1 MPTYPLNLATM
12 KQIKLHYEDNHIFIE
27 DNHDLFIYDTGSPK
41 SFSIGQRNPL
51 NDEEIPYSFPG
62 LPDAKKLSDFLNIP
76 VIGLIGTDILN
87 QYDHIIDLKTNTLTF
102 SKQELKHQGH
112 TLSLKLSN
120 VLQGVP
126 TLDAKIDTQL
136 SKFIFDTGAQYSYY
150 NDTIPKHSIPMGR
163 VSDFWPP
170 IGRFKTESY
179 KAQVRLNDIERYI
192 HFGVPP
198 AELSKLLKATDA
210 KGILSNE
217 LMRNRV
223 SGYFPRRNELVLQS

>member
-1 MPTYPLNLATM
+1 M

-27 DNHDLFIYDTGSPK
+27 NNHDLFIYDTGSPK
-41 SFSIGQRNPL
+41 SFSISQRNPL

-62 LPDAKKLSDFLNIP
+62 VTDAKKLSDFLKIP

-112 TLSLKLSN
+112 TLPLTFSN
-120 VLQGVP
+120 ILQGVP
-126 TLDAKIDTQL
+126 MLVAKIDTQL
-136 SKFIFDTGAQYSYY
+136 SNFIFDTGAQYSYY
-150 NDTIPKHSIPMGR
+150 NDTMPKQSIPMGH

-170 IGRFKTESY
+170 IGRFTTESY
-179 KAQVRLNDIERYI
+179 KAQVRLNDIETYI

-198 AELSKLLKATDA
+198 AELSKLLKASGA
-210 KGILSNE
+210 KGILGNE
-217 LMRNRV
+217 LMRNRLT
-223 SGYFPRRNELVLQS
+223 GYFPRRKELVLQS

>member
-1 MPTYPLNLATM
+1 M
-12 KQIKLHYEDNHIFIE
+12 KQIKLHYENKHLFVE

>member
-210 KGILSNE
+210 KGILGNE
-217 LMRNRV
+217 LMRDRV
-223 SGYFPRRNELVLQS
+223 TGYFPRRKELVLQS